1 MNVNSRARR
10 HVAAALFA
18 CILCLSAVSAT
29 GGAEPH
35 PDLTGIWTWDTDIH
49 PGAGRFDLVWPADPP
64 FTKEAREK
72 VAAYRALV
80 APTGETPSSFC
91 LGSGMPASTLA
102 SGGYPMEIIQRPE
115 QVTIIQEAHTE
126 VRRIFV
132 NQPRVAADD
141 LFPTRNGY
149 STGRWEGDTL
159 VVETSSLQES
169 VDQGSAHSEA
179 AHIVERFRLGR
190 DAKGRKILTDQLTL
204 TDPGFY
210 TQPITV
216 TKTWIAMKKGGR
228 ILDYECNESAW
239 DDHLEQLTKQ
249 AAKRADMHP
258 AGGGTP

>member
-1 MNVNSRARR
+1 MNAHSHARR
-10 HVAAALFA
+10 CLAAVIVVCALCF
-18 CILCLSAVSAT
+18 SAVSAIRA
-29 GGAEPH
+29 AEPH
-35 PDLTGIWTWDTDIH
+35 PDLTGIWTWDTDIY
-49 PGAGRFDLVWPADPP
+49 PGAGRFVLVWPADPP

-72 VAAYRALV
+72 VAAYHALV

-132 NQPRVAADD
+132 NQPRVPEDD

-149 STGRWEGDTL
+149 SVGHWEGDTL
-159 VVETSSLQES
+159 VVETSNLQES
-169 VDQGSAHSEA
+169 VDQGSAHSDA
-179 AHIVERFRLGR
+179 AHVVERFRLGR

-204 TDPGFY
+204 TDPVFY
-210 TQPITV
+210 TQPVTV

-228 ILDYECNESAW
+228 MLDYECNESAW
-239 DDHLEQLTKQ
+239 DEHLDQLAKK
-249 AAKRADMHP
+249 AAKPADPHP
-258 AGGGTP
+258 AGGATP